1 MQNIQYMTNMDTT
14 TCDTTE
20 IDLIG
25 TKNTEY
31 ECIIYYE
38 YGNDYLMKKDT
49 MVIDLIKMKKIE
61 IDTKNIIEQDHDLT
75 KIK

>member
-49 MVIDLIKMKKIE
+49 MLIDLIKMKKIE
-61 IDTKNIIEQDHDLT
+61 IDTTNIIEQDHDLT